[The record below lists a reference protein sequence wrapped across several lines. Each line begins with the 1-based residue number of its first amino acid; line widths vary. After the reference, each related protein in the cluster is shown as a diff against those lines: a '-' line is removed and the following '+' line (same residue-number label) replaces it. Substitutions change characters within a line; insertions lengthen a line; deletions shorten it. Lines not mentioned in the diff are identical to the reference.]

1 MLKVILSLLSGN
13 EGTITMILD
22 WPRTYKDKMTDA
34 PSALSR
40 IRRGARIFIASA
52 CGEPQLLVRT
62 LLDMANK
69 FADVEIIH
77 FLDLGLTDYTSD
89 VYTEHFRHNALFI
102 GANARTAIKEGHADY
117 TPIFL
122 SEVSQLMQRGAMPID
137 VALITVS
144 PPDMNGYVSL
154 GISVDITKT
163 AAEMAHYVVAEVN
176 QNMPRTLGDSFL
188 HVSEISAFVENNVP
202 LLEFEQ
208 KSPDHIAQ
216 AIGQLIADLIDN
228 ESTIQTGVGKIPNSV
243 FPYLK
248 NKKDLG
254 VHTETFTD
262 GLIDLI
268 ECGVVTCRKKSLH
281 PGKIVAAFCMGTRRL
296 YEYINNN
303 PLFEFR
309 PCQYVNDPYVISQ
322 NDRMVSINSALTIDL
337 TGQVCSDSLGF
348 EFYSG
353 IGGQVDFVRGSAM
366 SKRGKSI
373 MVLPSTTDDGKISRI
388 VPYLSAGSGVVV
400 TRGDI
405 HYVVT
410 EYGIAYVHGK
420 SIRERAM
427 MLINIA
433 HPDFRD
439 TLLEAAK
446 KQGYIYRDQALP
458 VVLYPKEYAVNWVDK
473 KNTQVFFRPV
483 KATDERAIQDL
494 IYGLPEQD
502 IYTRFFHNLKSFS
515 HKVAMP
521 LAAIDYSDRMA
532 IAAVIG
538 KEEPEGRETIVAIG
552 QYVNNPNT
560 RYAEVAFTTHHD
572 WQDRGI
578 GTFLLRYLVR
588 IAKEKNIVGFTAD
601 VLARNKPMMHV
612 FSKAGYPMTTHL
624 DAGVY
629 ELKIDFI
636 SEENKD

>member
-1 MLKVILSLLSGN
+1 MTRHGLKGMLHN
-13 EGTITMILD
+13 WQE
-22 WPRTYKDKMTDA
+22 TYKEKLTDA
-34 PSALSR
+34 KSALSK

-52 CGEPQLLVRT
+52 CGEPQLLVQT
-62 LLDMANK
+62 LLDVAGNL
-69 FADVEIIH
+69 ADIEIIH
-77 FLDLGLTDYTSD
+77 FLDLGLTDYTAD
-89 VYTEHFRHNALFI
+89 IYTEHFRHNALFI
-102 GANARTAIKEGHADY
+102 GANARAAIKAGRADY

-122 SEVSQLMQRGAMPID
+122 SEVPLLMQRGSMPID

-144 PPDMNGYVSL
+144 PPDLNGYVSL

-163 AAEMAHYVVAEVN
+163 AAEVAQYVVAEVN
-176 QNMPRTLGDSFL
+176 PNMPRTLGDSFL
-188 HVSEISAFVENNVP
+188 HVSEISAFVENNAP

-208 KSPDHIAQ
+208 KSPSHIAQ

-243 FPYLK
+243 FPYLT

-268 ECGVVTCRKKSLH
+268 ESGVVTCRKKSLH
-281 PGKIVAAFCMGTRRL
+281 PGKVVAAFCMGTKRL
-296 YEYINNN
+296 YDYVHNN

-309 PCQYVNDPYVISQ
+309 PCKYVNDPYVIAQ
-322 NDRMVSINSALTIDL
+322 NERMVSINSALTVDL

-366 SKRGKSI
+366 SLRGKSI
-373 MVLPSTTDDGKISRI
+373 MVLPSTTDDGKLSRI

-410 EYGIAYVHGK
+410 EYGVAYIHGK

-427 MLINIA
+427 MLISIA
-433 HPDFRD
+433 HPDFRAE
-439 TLLEAAK
+439 LLQAAK
-446 KQGYIYRDQALP
+446 DQGYIYRDQALP
-458 VVLYPKEYAVNWVDK
+458 VVLYPKEFETYWTDK
-473 KNTQVFFRPV
+473 KGTKIFFRPV

-494 IYGLPEQD
+494 IYELPEQD
-502 IYTRFFHNLKSFS
+502 VFTRFFHSLKAFP

-521 LAAIDYSDRMA
+521 FAAIDYNDKMA

-538 KEEPEGRETIVAIG
+538 KEEPESREEIVAVGRYIRD
-552 QYVNNPNT
+552 PNSSF
-560 RYAEVAFTTHHD
+560 AEVAFTTHKD
-572 WQDRGI
+572 WQNRGI
-578 GTFLLRYLVR
+578 GTFLLQYLIR
-588 IAKEKNIVGFTAD
+588 IGKEKNIKGFTAD
-601 VLARNKPMMHV
+601 VLLQNKPMMQV
-612 FSKAGYPMTTHL
+612 FSKTGYPLRTHL
-624 DAGVY
+624 EEGVY
-629 ELKIDFI
+629 ELEIPFGERK
-636 SEENKD
+636 

>member
-1 MLKVILSLLSGN
+1 
-13 EGTITMILD
+13 MILN
-22 WPRTYKDKMTDA
+22 WQESYKQKLTDA
-34 PSALSR
+34 QTALSR

-52 CGEPQLLVRT
+52 CGEPQLLVKT
-62 LLDMANK
+62 LLERGRNL
-69 FADVEIIH
+69 ADVELIH
-77 FLDLGLTDYTSD
+77 FLDLGLTDYTTD

-102 GANARTAIKEGHADY
+102 GANARAAIKEGHADY

-122 SEVSQLMQRGAMPID
+122 SEVPLMMLRGAMPID

-144 PPDMNGYVSL
+144 EPDMNGYVSL

-163 AAEMAHYVVAEVN
+163 AAEVARYVVAEVN
-176 QNMPRTLGDSFL
+176 PNMPRTLGDSFL
-188 HVSEISAFVENNVP
+188 HVSQISAFVESNTP

-208 KSPDHIAQ
+208 KSPSNIAQ
-216 AIGQLIADLIDN
+216 SIGQLIADLIDN

-243 FPYLK
+243 FPYLA

-254 VHTETFTD
+254 VHTETFTE

-268 ECGVVTCRKKSLH
+268 ESGVVTCRKKSLH
-281 PGKIVAAFCMGTRRL
+281 PGKVVAAFCMGTRRL
-296 YEYINNN
+296 YDYVHNN

-309 PCQYVNDPYVISQ
+309 PCHYVNDPYVIAQ
-322 NDRMVSINSALTIDL
+322 NDRMVSINSALTVDL

-366 SKRGKSI
+366 SRRGKSI
-373 MVLPSTTDDGKISRI
+373 MVLPSTTEDNKISRI
-388 VPYLSAGSGVVV
+388 VPHLSSGSGVVV

-410 EYGIAYVHGK
+410 EYGIAYLHGK

-433 HPDFRD
+433 HPDFREE
-439 TLLEAAK
+439 LLEAARR
-446 KQGYIYRDQALP
+446 QGYIYRDQMLP
-458 VVLYPKEYAVNWVDK
+458 VVLYPKEYEVNWVDK
-473 KNTQVFFRPV
+473 KGTSFFFRPV

-494 IYGLPEQD
+494 IYDLPEQAV
-502 IYTRFFHNLKSFS
+502 YTRFFQNLKSFS

-521 LAAIDYSDRMA
+521 LAAVDYNDKMA

-538 KEEPEGRETIVAIG
+538 KEEPEGREKIVAIG
-552 QYVNNPNT
+552 RYINDPNT
-560 RYAEVAFTTHHD
+560 RYAEVAFTTHQD
-572 WQDRGI
+572 WQRRGI
-578 GTFLLRYLVR
+578 GTFLLRYLIR
-588 IAKEKNIVGFTAD
+588 IAKEKNIAGFTAD
-601 VLARNKPMMHV
+601 VLSNNKPMMQV
-612 FSKAGYPMTTHL
+612 FSKSGHPMTTHL
-624 DAGVY
+624 DTGVY
-629 ELKIDFI
+629 ELKINFTK
-636 SEENKD
+636 EEREG